1 MSETTEGR
9 EPFIAVEIDQDFC
22 TRTYGVAP
30 CTAATPG
37 NKCFNT
43 LATCQDTENYEKG
56 ERTISFCKPASN
68 IPKTQTFIPSVA
80 SVSTA
85 PTKIN
90 PTNQD
95 RNSSP
100 LGQRAAAT
108 IVFDDH
114 PHSDFLVDPYL
125 PDRNYDPLD
134 RGTFW
139 SKWVA
144 RNPYYQ
150 NRPLRIYEQYTNEDL
165 EIEVIGQAGAGGT
178 TSATIT
184 LPTGIKKNDLIL
196 LFIGSDGFGPGL
208 PSGYTNVGTYNS
220 LFNEYT
226 RFAYKVVG
234 DVPDSSVTITGNT
247 AIAGIAIVLRNADI
261 FLFSVASADSQIT
274 TGMPNPP
281 SQSTVYD
288 DGGIC
293 LAVGFLDD
301 NNIASSVTAPAGFTN
316 LLAVE
321 ATAVGQTVM
330 IARQFPTSTTAIDPA
345 AFGGTAADE
354 WVALTITIAAI
365 KGFRLDESRVR
376 SYFIDSVQGPDSNGR
391 VQIVAKDPLKLA
403 DRQKAQVPAPSTGTL
418 RIAINTTDTTIDIN
432 LAVLADYPAPGI
444 VRIDDELITYT
455 TSAIINIGGIDYVRL
470 TGVTRATNGT
480 IAASHDAAALV
491 QICTQYNNQTVW
503 TVIYDLLT
511 TYAGIESS
519 FIPLT
524 DWNTEGNVWLAQFN
538 VSAILS
544 QPRGVGEVLGEI
556 LEQVLLYIWWD
567 ERDQEIKLR
576 AIRPLIGTAPTF
588 TDDANIIENTVSL
601 TTDPKNRVSQIWVYW
616 DQNNKAEA
624 LDKESNFKKL
634 RIRADLEAE
643 SAEKYGES
651 RVRKIYARWI
661 QNDAQA
667 INLSA
672 RLLGASFENP
682 KILKLRVD
690 AKDRAVWTA
699 DIVDILHR
707 NIVDFTGSP
716 TLERYQ
722 VLSVEEVLPGE
733 VVQYEMQRFIF
744 KGTRFGFYMASDAP
758 TFAAATQEQKDGNAA
773 WYSDANGLMSD
784 GSSGWEYQ

>member
-1 MSETTEGR
+1 LSETTSGR
-9 EPFIAVEIDQDFC
+9 EPFIAVQIDQDFC

-30 CTAATPG
+30 CTAATPT

-43 LATCQDTENYEKG
+43 LATCQDPNNYEKG
-56 ERTISFCKPASN
+56 ERTISFCKPGSDL
-68 IPKTQTFIPSVA
+68 PTTQTFIPSVA

-90 PTNQD
+90 PTNVD

-114 PHSDFLVDPYL
+114 PHSDFQVDPYL
-125 PDRNYDPLD
+125 ADRNYYPLD

-150 NRPLRIYEQYTNEDL
+150 NRPLRIYEQYINEDL
-165 EIEVIGQAGAGGT
+165 EIEIVGQAGAGGS

-184 LPTGIKKNDLIL
+184 IPSGAKKNDLIL
-196 LFIGSDGFGPGL
+196 LFIGSDGNFPGL
-208 PSGYTNVGTYNS
+208 PSGYTNVNTYKS
-220 LFNEYT
+220 TFNEYA

-234 DVPDSSVTITGNT
+234 DTPETTVSITGSVAT
-247 AIAGIAIVLRNADI
+247 AGIVMVLRNADI
-261 FLFSVASADSQIT
+261 SLVNVAVAESELT

-281 SQSTVYD
+281 SQSTVFD

-293 LAVGFLDD
+293 IAVGFLDD

-321 ATAVGQTVM
+321 ATVTGQTVM
-330 IARQFPTSTTAIDPA
+330 VASQFPTSTAAIDPA
-345 AFGGTAADE
+345 AFGGSAADE
-354 WVALTITIAAI
+354 WVALTVTMPPIS
-365 KGFRLDESRVR
+365 GFRLDESRVR
-376 SYFIDSVQGPDSNGR
+376 SYFIDSVQGPDSTGR

-403 DRQKAQVPAPSTGTL
+403 DRQKAQVPTPSLGTL
-418 RIAINTTDTTIDIN
+418 RIAINTTDTTIDIG

-444 VRIDDELITYT
+444 VRINDELITYT
-455 TSAIINIGGIDYVRL
+455 TSAIETISSVNYVRL
-470 TGVTRATNGT
+470 TGVTRGT
-480 IAASHDAAALV
+480 KGSIAASHAAAALV
-491 QICTQYNNQTVW
+491 QICTEYDDEKVW
-503 TVIYDLLT
+503 DVVYDLLT
-511 TYAGIESS
+511 TYAGIDSA
-519 FIPLT
+519 FIPYS
-524 DWNTEGNVWLAQFN
+524 DWDAEGTVWLAQFN

-544 QPRGVGEVLGEI
+544 QPRGVGEILGEI

-567 ERDQEIKLR
+567 ERDQQIKLR
-576 AIRPLIGTAPTF
+576 AIRPLIGNAPTF
-588 TDDANIIENTVSL
+588 SDNANIIENTVGL
-601 TTDPKNRVSQIWVYW
+601 TTDPKNRVSQIWVYF
-616 DQNNKAEA
+616 DQSNKAEA

-643 SAEKYGES
+643 SPEKYGES

-733 VVQYEMQRFIF
+733 VVQYEMQKFIF
-744 KGTRFGFYMASDAP
+744 KGTRFGFYMATNAP
-758 TFAAATQEQKDGNAA
+758 TYAAATQDEKDGNAA
-773 WYSDANGLMSD
+773 WYSDANGLMAD
-784 GSSGWEYQ
+784 GLSGWEYQ

>member
-1 MSETTEGR
+1 
-9 EPFIAVEIDQDFC
+9 
-22 TRTYGVAP
+22 
-30 CTAATPG
+30 
-37 NKCFNT
+37 
-43 LATCQDTENYEKG
+43 
-56 ERTISFCKPASN
+56 
-68 IPKTQTFIPSVA
+68 VA

-90 PTNQD
+90 PTNVD

-114 PHSDFLVDPYL
+114 PHSDFQVDPYL
-125 PDRNYDPLD
+125 ADRNYYPLD

-150 NRPLRIYEQYTNEDL
+150 NRPLRVYEQYIGDEFGITVVGSSSVGSSSSVTLNLPSGLQQDDL
-165 EIEVIGQAGAGGT
+165 V
-178 TSATIT
+178 
-184 LPTGIKKNDLIL
+184 L
-196 LFIGSDGFGPGL
+196 LFIGADVATPTL
-208 PSGYTNVGTYNS
+208 PSGWTNVDTYISGT
-220 LFNEYT
+220 EHA
-226 RFAYKVVG
+226 RFAYKIMG
-234 DVPDSSVTITGNT
+234 ATPDTSVTASATGAN
-247 AIAGIAIVLRNADI
+247 AAGCVALRGFDI
-261 FLFSVASADSQIT
+261 NQFSVVSATGS

-281 SQSTVYD
+281 NQSTVYP
-288 DGGIC
+288 GGLC
-293 LAVGFLDD
+293 FAVGFLDD
-301 NNIASSVTAPAGFTN
+301 DNVESSVTPPAGFETVYARQSTSN
-316 LLAVE
+316 
-321 ATAVGQTVM
+321 GQTIMLASRV
-330 IARQFPTSTTAIDPA
+330 TLGSGAINPNV
-345 AFGGTAADE
+345 FGGTGNDE
-354 WVALTITIAAI
+354 WIALTVTIGPLV
-365 KGFRLDESRVR
+365 KPPVR
-376 SYFIDSVQGPDSNGR
+376 SYFIDSVQGPDSTGR

-403 DRQKAQVPAPSTGTL
+403 DRQKAQVPTPSLGTL
-418 RIAINTTDTTIDIN
+418 RIAINTTDTTIDIG

-444 VRIDDELITYT
+444 VRINDELITYT
-455 TSAIINIGGIDYVRL
+455 TSAIETISSVDYVRL

-480 IAASHDAAALV
+480 IAASHNAAALV
-491 QICTQYNNQTVW
+491 QICTEYDNQTVW

-511 TYAGIESS
+511 TYAGIDAA
-519 FIPLT
+519 FIPLA

-544 QPRGVGEVLGEI
+544 QPRGVGEILGEI

-567 ERDQEIKLR
+567 ERDQQIKLR
-576 AIRPLIGTAPTF
+576 AIRPLIGNAPTF
-588 TDDANIIENTVSL
+588 SDNANIIENTVGL
-601 TTDPKNRVSQIWVYW
+601 TTDPKNRVSQIWVYF
-616 DQNNKAEA
+616 DQSNKAEA

-643 SAEKYGES
+643 SPEKYGES

-699 DIVDILHR
+699 DIVDVLHR

-733 VVQYEMQRFIF
+733 VVQYEMQKFIF
-744 KGTRFGFYMASDAP
+744 KGTRFGFYMATNAP
-758 TFAAATQEQKDGNAA
+758 TYAAATQEQKDGNAA
-773 WYSDANGLMSD
+773 WYSDANGLMAD
-784 GSSGWEYQ
+784 GLSGWEYQ

>member
-1 MSETTEGR
+1 LSETTSGR
-9 EPFIAVEIDQDFC
+9 EPFIAVQIDQDFC

-30 CTAATPG
+30 CTASTPT

-43 LATCQDTENYEKG
+43 LETCQDPNNYEKG
-56 ERTISFCKPASN
+56 TRTISFCKPASN
-68 IPKTQTFIPSVA
+68 IPKGQTFIPSIA

-90 PTNQD
+90 PTNGD
-95 RNSSP
+95 RNTSP
-100 LGQRAAAT
+100 LGQRAATT

-114 PHSDFLVDPYL
+114 PHSDFQVDPYL
-125 PDRNYDPLD
+125 ADRNYNQLD

-139 SKWVA
+139 SKWLA

-150 NRPLRIYEQYTNEDL
+150 NRPLRIYE
-165 EIEVIGQAGAGGT
+165 
-178 TSATIT
+178 
-184 LPTGIKKNDLIL
+184 
-196 LFIGSDGFGPGL
+196 
-208 PSGYTNVGTYNS
+208 GY
-220 LFNEYT
+220 
-226 RFAYKVVG
+226 
-234 DVPDSSVTITGNT
+234 
-247 AIAGIAIVLRNADI
+247 
-261 FLFSVASADSQIT
+261 
-274 TGMPNPP
+274 
-281 SQSTVYD
+281 
-288 DGGIC
+288 
-293 LAVGFLDD
+293 
-301 NNIASSVTAPAGFTN
+301 
-316 LLAVE
+316 
-321 ATAVGQTVM
+321 VGQTLSQ
-330 IARQFPTSTTAIDPA
+330 AN
-345 AFGGTAADE
+345 
-354 WVALTITIAAI
+354 L
-365 KGFRLDESRVR
+365 R

-403 DRQKAQVPAPSTGTL
+403 DRQKAQVPTPSRGTL
-418 RIAINTTDTTIDIN
+418 RVALNTTDTTIDIGFS
-432 LAVLADYPAPGI
+432 VVADYPAPGI

-455 TSAIINIGGIDYVRL
+455 TSAIETISSVDYVRL
-470 TGVTRATNGT
+470 TGVTRGT
-480 IAASHDAAALV
+480 SGSIAANHAAATLV
-491 QICTQYNNQTVW
+491 QICTEYDDEQVW
-503 TVIYDLLT
+503 DVVYDLLT
-511 TYAGIESS
+511 TYAGIDPS
-519 FIPLT
+519 FIPYS
-524 DWNTEGNVWLAQFN
+524 DWDAEGTVWLAQFN

-544 QPRGVGEVLGEI
+544 QPRGVGEILGEI

-576 AIRPLIGTAPTF
+576 AIRPLIGNAPTF
-588 TDDANIIENTVSL
+588 SDNANIIENTVAL

-616 DQNNKAEA
+616 DQSNKAEA
-624 LDKESNFKKL
+624 VDKESNFKKL

-643 SAEKYGES
+643 SPEKYGES

-661 QNDAQA
+661 QSDAQA

-672 RLLGASFENP
+672 RLLGASFDNP
-682 KILKLRVD
+682 KVLKLRVD

-744 KGTRFGFYMASDAP
+744 KGTRFGFYMADTAP
-758 TFAAATQEQKDGNAA
+758 TFAAATQAEKDGNAA

>member
-1 MSETTEGR
+1 MRYNTGQTVLYAGFVLWAWGAQLETGTSTSNYQSNNKS
-9 EPFIAVEIDQDFC
+9 FQCNAS
-22 TRTYGVAP
+22 
-30 CTAATPG
+30 TPS

-43 LATCQDTENYEKG
+43 LVTCQDTNNYDKG
-56 ERTISFCKPASN
+56 ERTLYFCKSASN
-68 IPKTQTFIPSVA
+68 IPKDNPYIPSVA

-90 PTNQD
+90 PTNGD

-114 PHSDFLVDPYL
+114 PHSDFQVDPYL
-125 PDRNYDPLD
+125 ADRNYYPLD

-139 SKWVA
+139 SKWLA

-150 NRPLRIYEQYTNEDL
+150 NRPLRIYE
-165 EIEVIGQAGAGGT
+165 
-178 TSATIT
+178 
-184 LPTGIKKNDLIL
+184 
-196 LFIGSDGFGPGL
+196 
-208 PSGYTNVGTYNS
+208 GY
-220 LFNEYT
+220 
-226 RFAYKVVG
+226 
-234 DVPDSSVTITGNT
+234 
-247 AIAGIAIVLRNADI
+247 
-261 FLFSVASADSQIT
+261 
-274 TGMPNPP
+274 
-281 SQSTVYD
+281 
-288 DGGIC
+288 
-293 LAVGFLDD
+293 
-301 NNIASSVTAPAGFTN
+301 
-316 LLAVE
+316 
-321 ATAVGQTVM
+321 VGQTLSQ
-330 IARQFPTSTTAIDPA
+330 AN
-345 AFGGTAADE
+345 
-354 WVALTITIAAI
+354 L
-365 KGFRLDESRVR
+365 R
-376 SYFIDSVQGPDSNGR
+376 SYFIDSVQGPDSTGR

-576 AIRPLIGTAPTF
+576 AIRPLIGNAPTF
-588 TDDANIIENTVSL
+588 SDNANIIENTVGL

-616 DQNNKAEA
+616 DQSNKAEA

-744 KGTRFGFYMASDAP
+744 KGTRFGFYMASNAP
-758 TFAAATQEQKDGNAA
+758 TFAAATQQEKDGNAA

>member
-1 MSETTEGR
+1 LSETTEGR
-9 EPFIAVEIDQDFC
+9 EPFIAVQIDQDFC

-43 LATCQDTENYEKG
+43 LATCQDTANYEKG

-68 IPKTQTFIPSVA
+68 IPKDQTYIPSVA

-114 PHSDFLVDPYL
+114 PHSDFQVDPYL
-125 PDRNYDPLD
+125 ADRNYDPLE

-139 SKWVA
+139 SKWIA

-150 NRPLRIYEQYTNEDL
+150 NRPLRIYE
-165 EIEVIGQAGAGGT
+165 
-178 TSATIT
+178 
-184 LPTGIKKNDLIL
+184 
-196 LFIGSDGFGPGL
+196 GF
-208 PSGYTNVGTYNS
+208 
-220 LFNEYT
+220 
-226 RFAYKVVG
+226 VG
-234 DVPDSSVTITGNT
+234 DDLVY
-247 AIAGIAIVLRNADI
+247 
-261 FLFSVASADSQIT
+261 SQT
-274 TGMPNPP
+274 
-281 SQSTVYD
+281 
-288 DGGIC
+288 
-293 LAVGFLDD
+293 
-301 NNIASSVTAPAGFTN
+301 
-316 LLAVE
+316 
-321 ATAVGQTVM
+321 
-330 IARQFPTSTTAIDPA
+330 
-345 AFGGTAADE
+345 
-354 WVALTITIAAI
+354 
-365 KGFRLDESRVR
+365 R
-376 SYFIDSVQGPDSNGR
+376 SYFIDSIQGPDSNGR

-403 DRQKAQVPAPSTGTL
+403 DRQKAQVPAPSTGVL
-418 RIAINTTDTTIDIN
+418 RIAINTTDTTIDIQSS
-432 LAVLADYPAPGI
+432 VLADYPAPGI

-455 TSAIINIGGIDYVRL
+455 TSANVTISGSTYVRL
-470 TGVTRATNGT
+470 TGVTRATNGS
-480 IAASHDAAALV
+480 IADDHDAGTLV
-491 QICTQYNNQTVW
+491 QICTEYDDEPIWDV
-503 TVIYDLLT
+503 VYDLLT
-511 TYAGIESS
+511 TYAGIDAS
-519 FIPLT
+519 FIPYT
-524 DWNTEGNVWLAQFN
+524 DWQTEGSVWLAQFN

-544 QPRGVGEVLGEI
+544 QPKGVGEILGEI
-556 LEQVLLYIWWD
+556 LQQVLLYIWWD

-588 TDDANIIENTVSL
+588 TDNANIIENTVSL

-616 DQNNKAEA
+616 DQNNKAE
-624 LDKESNFKKL
+624 DVEKESNYKKL
-634 RIRADLEAE
+634 RIRADLDAE

-699 DIVDILHR
+699 DVVDILHR

-773 WYSDANGLMSD
+773 WYSDADGLMSD